1 MGLGCEWEMDG
12 VALGS
17 HCLSCPVPLDHSLP
31 SWLFRR
37 QLSQVS
43 RRALIPL
50 RQNVCYLTGR
60 STSLAGQGTQPL
72 SSMSS
77 LQK

>member
-17 HCLSCPVPLDHSLP
+17 HCLSRPVPLDSHP
-31 SWLFRR
+31 GWLFRR

-43 RRALIPL
+43 RRALTPL
-50 RQNVCYLTGR
+50 HQNVCYLTGR
-60 STSLAGQGTQPL
+60 STSQAGQGMRPL